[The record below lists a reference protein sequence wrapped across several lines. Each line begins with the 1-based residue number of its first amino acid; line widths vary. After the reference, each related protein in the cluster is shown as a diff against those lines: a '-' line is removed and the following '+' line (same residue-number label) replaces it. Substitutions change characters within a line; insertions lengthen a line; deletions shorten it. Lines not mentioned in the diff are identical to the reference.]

1 MNDII
6 YTNKQDFEQKL
17 ENMQKDGVEKMHILA
32 DFDRTLT
39 KAFLDGKSRPSL
51 ISVLRSEWILWE
63 DYSKKAYELFNY
75 YHPIEI
81 DTNISLEEK
90 KKEMKTWW
98 EKHMDLLVKT
108 WLTQKDIEKAVELGK
123 VEFRDGVIDFLN
135 ILKEKNIPLIII
147 SANGLW
153 ADSIKLFLQQNNVD
167 FDNIFVISN
176 QFVWDEN
183 WYAIDYK
190 KPIIHTFNK
199 DETILKEFPKIY
211 EKIKNRKNI
220 ILLWD
225 SLWDHHMVEGFDY
238 KNLIKIWFLNE
249 KVEELLEEYKKRYD
263 VIVTEDGSFKI
274 VNEILR
280 KINPW
285 N

>member
-1 MNDII
+1 MNNII

-17 ENMQKDGVEKMHILA
+17 ENIQKDWLENLHILA

-63 DYSKKAYELFNY
+63 YYSKKAYELFDY

-81 DTNISLEEK
+81 DSDISLEEK

-123 VEFRDGVIDFLN
+123 VDFRDGVIDFLKF
-135 ILKEKNIPLIII
+135 LKEKNIPLIII

-153 ADSIKLFLQQNNVD
+153 ADSIKLFLQKSNVD

-176 QFVWDEN
+176 QFVWDK
-183 WYAIDYK
+183 IDMQL
-190 KPIIHTFNK
+190 IIK
-199 DETILKEFPKIY
+199 
-211 EKIKNRKNI
+211 
-220 ILLWD
+220 
-225 SLWDHHMVEGFDY
+225 SL
-238 KNLIKIWFLNE
+238 
-249 KVEELLEEYKKRYD
+249 
-263 VIVTEDGSFKI
+263 
-274 VNEILR
+274 
-280 KINPW
+280 
-285 N
+285 